1 MVRHP
6 RGVASAAHRL
16 PLLALAAAAF
26 ALITSAFFVFE
37 RPGLGIGHFYYF
49 AIALAAFAAGPY
61 VGALAGVLAIVLE
74 DIGIAVNPNLKTTFP
89 VEQTAI
95 RLVTF
100 AGVGLLVGWFA
111 RSHRSLVQELSD
123 LANRDEVTRLPN
135 TRAFEAAIEARLT
148 AGDGFALL
156 VGDVDELRRVN
167 DLGREAGDDALRRLA
182 DQLIAA
188 KRGDDHVARV
198 GGDEFAILAALG
210 AEDGKSLA
218 LGIERHLTFAGD
230 SVTFGWA
237 TYPQDGENALA
248 LYRAADER
256 LYARKVARGYRR
268 GPELRSAP
276 A

>member
-1 MVRHP
+1 M
-6 RGVASAAHRL
+6 ASAAHRV
-16 PLLALAAAAF
+16 PLLALTSVAF
-26 ALITSAFFVFE
+26 ALITAALFVLE

-61 VGALAGVLAIVLE
+61 AGAAAGVLAIVLYDVGVAINTHLE
-74 DIGIAVNPNLKTTFP
+74 TTFP

-111 RSHRSLVQELSD
+111 RSHRTLVQELSQ

-135 TRAFEAAIEARLT
+135 TRAFEAAIETRLA
-148 AGDGFALL
+148 AGAEFALL
-156 VGDVDELRRVN
+156 VGDVDELRRLN

-182 DQLIAA
+182 DRLILA
-188 KRGDDHVARV
+188 KRVDDDVARV
-198 GGDEFAILAALG
+198 GGDEFAILASLG
-210 AEDGKSLA
+210 TEDGKSLA
-218 LGIERHLTFAGD
+218 LGIERHLAFAGD

-237 TYPQDGENALA
+237 TYPQDGETALA

-268 GPELRSAP
+268 GPELRAAP